1 MNWDEIKLEYVTS
14 DVSYRDLAD
23 KFGVSFSSLS
33 KMAVKDKW
41 AKERKK
47 HRKKVVTKAEQKI
60 VVKKAKELAKEI
72 EIAEAISDILQ
83 IAVSHPEQFLALCD
97 DGKERY
103 NFGRINDALDALSK
117 LERSKRSLY
126 GILSEKEK
134 NGIDLARERLD
145 IAKSRAFVGGGDT
158 SETGVVL
165 LPVVDEEPSAVS
177 GSGDSEGG
185 VG

>member
-33 KMAVKDKW
+33 KMAVKGKW

-134 NGIDLARERLD
+134 SGIEIARERLD